1 MSVQLATRN
10 YANNK
15 RKNQNAFPTI
25 KRYDIMEALLSKDIG
40 DNYKDRLSN
49 MFSEILYMEK
59 ENKYTNFFTIFHTL
73 IPLISIFI
81 IILFATYYAC
91 FLWYN

>member
-59 ENKYTNFFTIFHTL
+59 ENMQYIDAITVSSASDVEIFDLLEKRKQVRTMG
-73 IPLISIFI
+73 F
-81 IILFATYYAC
+81 
-91 FLWYN
+91 

>member
-10 YANNK
+10 YSNNK

-25 KRYDIMEALLSKDIG
+25 KRYYIMEALLSKDIG

-59 ENKYTNFFTIFHTL
+59 ENMQYIDAITVSSASDVEIFDLLEKRKQARTMG
-73 IPLISIFI
+73 F
-81 IILFATYYAC
+81 
-91 FLWYN
+91 

>member
-10 YANNK
+10 YVNNK

-25 KRYDIMEALLSKDIG
+25 KRYDIMEALLSRDIE

-49 MFSEILYMEK
+49 MFTEILYMEK
-59 ENKYTNFFTIFHTL
+59 ENMQYIDAITVSSASDVEIFDLLEKRKQARTMG
-73 IPLISIFI
+73 F
-81 IILFATYYAC
+81 
-91 FLWYN
+91 

>member
-59 ENKYTNFFTIFHTL
+59 ENMQYIDAITVSSASDVEIFDLLEKRKQARTMG
-73 IPLISIFI
+73 F
-81 IILFATYYAC
+81 
-91 FLWYN
+91 

>member
-25 KRYDIMEALLSKDIG
+25 KRYDIMEALLSKDIE

-59 ENKYTNFFTIFHTL
+59 ENMQYIDAITVSSASDVEIFDLLEKRKQARTM
-73 IPLISIFI
+73 
-81 IILFATYYAC
+81 
-91 FLWYN
+91 